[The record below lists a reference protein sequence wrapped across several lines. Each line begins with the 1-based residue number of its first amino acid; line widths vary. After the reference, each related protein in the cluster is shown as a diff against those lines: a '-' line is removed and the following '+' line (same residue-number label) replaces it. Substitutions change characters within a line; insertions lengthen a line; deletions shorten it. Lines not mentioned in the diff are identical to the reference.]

1 MKLLTTILLCFGMV
15 TAATAAEPAKPAST
29 PETKKVCIDKMKDG
43 KPVLGKDGKPQQDC
57 KEVKQHKKL
66 EGTKVEDA
74 KKEPAKK

>member
-1 MKLLTTILLCFGMV
+1 MKLLSAILLCFGLTTSV
-15 TAATAAEPAKPAST
+15 LAVEPAKPASA

-43 KPVLGKDGKPQQDC
+43 KPVIGKDGKPLQDC